1 MVSQEHG
8 FGEEQ
13 SMPSDVHEKT
23 PGVYVRAE
31 NELPHEL
38 DMLWSNS
45 KAYQREDRS
54 PIISFI
60 AGFLVGAVLTAAV
73 FLLFFSH
80 PQVQTGSSE
89 LEAPISDSAA
99 TGGSAPAKGGNGLL
113 NTAEQA
119 TPSAAGN
126 TSYKVVNGD
135 TLGRIAGKVYG
146 SSAPKYVDKI
156 QQANNMSSPNS
167 LQIGQTLVIP
177 PKSY

>member
-73 FLLFFSH
+73 FMLFFSH
-80 PQVQTGSSE
+80 PTVQTGESE
-89 LEAPISDSAA
+89 LEAPVSESAA
-99 TGGSAPAKGGNGLL
+99 PGTPAKSSGIL
-113 NTAEQA
+113 NTAEQGTHA
-119 TPSAAGN
+119 TSSAGN
-126 TSYKVVNGD
+126 TAYKVVNGD
-135 TLGRIAGKVYG
+135 TLGKIAEKVYG

-156 QQANNMSSPNS
+156 QRANNMNSPDS

-177 PKSY
+177 PKNY